1 LSNDDNNDDDSSS
14 KPKKRTSKTA
24 TITNIDSINT
34 DSNVDDS
41 SPKLTKAKKAKTVNI
56 DVDASSSIN
65 NDNVSENDNNNNN
78 DNSNDINKK
87 TKKTKK
93 EVVESLDDDDISL
106 FFRMQEAQDAA
117 NDDSG
122 VTITLDDKLKKM
134 KKVTMATKA
143 TKNSDDTVT
152 DTDTDTD
159 SKPKKVSKKKDVIVT
174 STSSSSSSVV
184 DKDDSW
190 TTFLDEFGVDDWT
203 TSSDTKSAVIKPKAS
218 KRPSKIS
225 LDGVTMKEMLTHLV
239 SSIGFEKLFTE
250 TDVKAF
256 SVKPTITSSLKVL
269 RAPEMEWARKKIE
282 YLYIQ
287 SMKKKL

>member
-1 LSNDDNNDDDSSS
+1 M
-14 KPKKRTSKTA
+14 
-24 TITNIDSINT
+24 
-34 DSNVDDS
+34 
-41 SPKLTKAKKAKTVNI
+41 
-56 DVDASSSIN
+56 
-65 NDNVSENDNNNNN
+65 
-78 DNSNDINKK
+78 NKK

-134 KKVTMATKA
+134 KKVTKVAKVA
-143 TKNSDDTVT
+143 KNSDDT
-152 DTDTDTD
+152 DTDADAD
-159 SKPKKVSKKKDVIVT
+159 SKPKKVSKKKDVVV
-174 STSSSSSSVV
+174 TSSSSSSSSSL

-190 TTFLDEFGVDDWT
+190 TTFLDTLGLDDWT
-203 TSSDTKSAVIKPKAS
+203 TPSDDNDTKSVVTKPKAT

-239 SSIGFEKLFTE
+239 SSLGFEKLFAE

-269 RAPEMEWARKKIE
+269 RSPEMEWARKKIE